1 MKRSCVRTG
10 AIAFL
15 VVMPALSALAATNNS
30 RQTVEGT
37 VVAVQKQRVESPA
50 NQFGSGNPADAPLAS
65 RYYAYE
71 VSIRVDCKMY
81 VGRYTTP
88 FNYLPSA
95 FTADQPIQLRLTKHV
110 MYFELPDGSD
120 LRMGIVRRKAGCS
133 ADR

>member
-1 MKRSCVRTG
+1 MRQSCVRTA

-15 VVMPALSALAATNNS
+15 VVLPVLCADAATNKS
-30 RQTVEGT
+30 RQIVEGT
-37 VVAVQKQRVESPA
+37 VVAVQKQRVESPEY
-50 NQFGSGNPADAPLAS
+50 QFGSGNPADAPLAS

-71 VSIRVDCKMY
+71 VSIRVDCKTY

-95 FTADQPIQLRLTKHV
+95 FTADQPIQLRLTRHV
-110 MYFELPDGSD
+110 MYFELPDGTD